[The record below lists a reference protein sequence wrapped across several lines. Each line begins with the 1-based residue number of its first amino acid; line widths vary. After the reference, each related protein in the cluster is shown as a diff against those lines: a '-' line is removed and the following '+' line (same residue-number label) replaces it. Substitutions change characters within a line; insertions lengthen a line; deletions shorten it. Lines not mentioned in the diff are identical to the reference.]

1 MKPTDF
7 SKSLTD
13 FLTRY
18 LPGEKGASK
27 NTIISYKDT
36 FILFLTFLKDRKEIS
51 ADQLHL
57 KDISKEIVLDFLNWI
72 EEERKCCIAT
82 RNVRLAAIHSFFKYL
97 QYQKPEDLFLWQ
109 SILSIPVKKT
119 IKDTINYLSLEGVKL
134 LLEQPDQS
142 SFHGRRDLALLSL
155 MYDSGA
161 RVQEMIDLTPSMV
174 RLETPCTVKL
184 IGKGGKA
191 RIVPLLD
198 IQLNFLKNYM
208 CENGLLKA
216 SANQYPLFSNSKK
229 EKLTRAGMNY
239 ILTKYVKLAKEKNSA
254 LIPERLSCH
263 SLRHSKAMHLLQ
275 SGVNLVYIRDI
286 LGHSSI
292 QVTEIYARTDS
303 QQKREA
309 IEKAYTDVRPE
320 GEPSWLSND
329 DLLAWLKSFSR

>member
-13 FLTRY
+13 FLVSY

-36 FILFLTFLKDRKEIS
+36 FILFLTFFKDRKGIS
-51 ADQLHL
+51 ANQLYL
-57 KDISKEIVLDFLNWI
+57 KHISKEIVLDFLNWI
-72 EEERKCCIAT
+72 EEERKCSIAT
-82 RNVRLAAIHSFFKYL
+82 RNVRLAAIHSFFQYL

-142 SFHGRRDLALLSL
+142 SSHGRRDLALLSL

-161 RVQEMIDLTPSMV
+161 RVQEMIDLTASMV
-174 RLETPCTVKL
+174 RLENPCTVKL
-184 IGKGGKA
+184 IGKGRKA

-208 CENGLLKA
+208 CENGLLEA

-239 ILTKYVKLAKEKNSA
+239 ILTKYVKLAREKNLA

-303 QQKREA
+303 KQKREA

-320 GEPSWLSND
+320 REPSWLAND
-329 DLLAWLKSFSR
+329 DLLAWLKSFSK